1 VPGPGELETAAG
13 GYSLGMCADD
23 LFGPIA
29 ETLRKAAGTLRE
41 AEIPFLLGG
50 SLAFWARGGQETTND
65 LDLMVRAQDARAAID
80 ALVAAGMEAQQPPE
94 DWLLKARD
102 GNVAVD
108 LIFRPAGLEID
119 DDVLARGEELEV
131 AAVRMRVMSL
141 EDALATKLNALGE
154 HHLDYEPLLQTAR
167 SLREQVDWHAL
178 RERTAHSPYAAAF
191 FTLLERLDIAP
202 PAPEGTEV
210 AVRPMPGDGEDDEHH
225 ALGPAPS
232 SVR

>member
-1 VPGPGELETAAG
+1 MPGHGALETGGG
-13 GYSLGMCADD
+13 GYPLGMCAEE

-41 AEIPFLLGG
+41 ADVPFLLGG

-65 LDLMVRAQDARAAID
+65 LDLMVRPGDAQPALD
-80 ALVAAGMEAQQPPE
+80 ALAAAGLEARQPPE
-94 DWLLKARD
+94 DWLLKAQD
-102 GNVAVD
+102 GNVEVD
-108 LIFRPAGLEID
+108 LIFRPAGMEID
-119 DDVLARGEELEV
+119 DEVLSRGEELEV

-167 SLREQVDWHAL
+167 SLREQVDWQHL

-191 FTLLERLDIAP
+191 FTLLEGLGIAP
-202 PAPEGTEV
+202 PTPEASDV
-210 AVRPMPGDGEDDEHH
+210 SVRPVPGRDDDDRH

>member
-1 VPGPGELETAAG
+1 MPGWPELETAPG
-13 GYSLGMCADD
+13 GYSLGMSPED

-41 AEIPFLLGG
+41 ADIPFLLGG

-65 LDLMVRAQDARAAID
+65 LDLMVRPRDAEP
-80 ALVAAGMEAQQPPE
+80 ALEALLGAGLEAERPPE

-102 GNVAVD
+102 GEVRVD
-108 LIFRPAGLEID
+108 LIFRPAGMEID
-119 DDVLARGEELEV
+119 EEVLGRGEELEV

-167 SLREQVDWHAL
+167 SLREQVDWDRL
-178 RERTAHSPYAAAF
+178 RDRTAHSPYAAAF
-191 FTLLERLDIAP
+191 FTLLEGLGVAP
-202 PAPEGTEV
+202 PGREGTDV
-210 AVRPMPGDGEDDEHH
+210 SVRPLPEVGGDEERH
-225 ALGPAPS
+225 ALGPSPS
-232 SVR
+232 AVR